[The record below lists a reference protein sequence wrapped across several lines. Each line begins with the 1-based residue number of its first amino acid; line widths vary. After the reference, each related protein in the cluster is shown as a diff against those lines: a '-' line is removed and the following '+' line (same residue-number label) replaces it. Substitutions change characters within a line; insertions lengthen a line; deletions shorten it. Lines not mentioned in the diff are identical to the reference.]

1 MKYLLKKRI
10 VIFLTFLG
18 ICSILSASEN
28 SLDYLMGDRTA
39 RKSGIIAGNK
49 VRTLFYNYGVVGGDI
64 TGSSPEGEWPI
75 GSGNSYI
82 GDVSILVGVELPR
95 KWEKKA
101 EIDANSIAVV
111 DGKTFEVLDA
121 QTYLN
126 EYLDTVRVIS
136 PNTLRI
142 KGIDYNINHYF
153 YGCKSLHIYPDSLMH
168 FMYQDTVYYVGTNDG
183 PRGATDSP
191 GGAANISWTFE
202 PLPGFADPNQDY
214 VPLMTDLDL
223 EGDGKPDTWPWLWP
237 DHPDWVDANGI
248 PEWNGYFGR
257 GISSADEETFF
268 YMDDA
273 SDYEFNFEKNG
284 TGQLVFLPDS
294 SNSARYGLGLRVK
307 VRAMQWAHFMAQD
320 MIFWLYEIENFSD
333 IDYNKVS
340 FGMIVGTL
348 SGGRCNDHIDAQD
361 DLSYFDMEENMCYS
375 WDAPPAYSPCF
386 DGPVGYV
393 GYAYLESP
401 GNPYDGI
408 DNDGDYWKDPSSI
421 PPQFTE
427 ADFEPVTFNVGDK
440 IVLIDENTYEREVVT
455 IDELPLM
462 VTTQGRTVTIYPNVS
477 YSEIIGNLFDD
488 DFDGLIDENY
498 NAHYLY
504 RVKPLRAE
512 VSPKPPLR
520 FKNFITGQGVENKM
534 IDESRDDR
542 VDNDGDWN
550 PATDDVGADGKPG
563 TRDEGEGDGLPT
575 PGEPNFD
582 ATDIDESDQIGL
594 TSFNYFTPPGK
605 VRMNDDYNWDISSP
619 GGLWN
624 RMQPGNYDEISLE
637 PVDGDFIYGSG
648 YFPLRKG
655 QTERFSLGLV
665 YGSDEAELYKNKQV
679 AQQIYDE
686 NYNFTRPPETPI
698 VKAVI
703 GDRKITLYWDDA
715 AEFSE
720 DPWLGN
726 DFEGY
731 RIYRSTVEGF
741 NDINMITN
749 AYGNKQ
755 FYKPIAQFDLVNNI
769 KGNYVGDLNISSGIS
784 FYMGND
790 NNGLE
795 TDEGIVHS
803 WTDTT
808 VENGKMYLYAVVS
821 YDRGGSHLGIPPA
834 ECSKR
839 AVYSGSAWNLGTNVV
854 VVRPGGYV
862 SGYEPAQVMG
872 TISHPQGLGSGT
884 VHVNVINSSQ
894 LPDRWSGQTRELEI
908 RFFDTSN
915 DDYDNNSNWF
925 KTPAD
930 STDDLNNNHYPDE
943 GEPNFNSLDPA
954 EALCQITTGWYLV
967 DVTTSNEDTVVYPQE
982 KVMLPQSKLP
992 LIGAGMN
999 EPDLASLWQ
1008 PPMAYRLPSNELGFE
1023 ILFEND
1029 WIIELDNPKSGWEG
1043 ESNVAVLVGQAPN
1056 GYRNGDPL
1064 VLMTGVSGTSLA
1076 FEDYPSKT
1084 TNFNMSLL
1092 NDTSP
1097 YPLAFAY
1104 DDQGEMGLSKEDKI
1118 LILRKL
1124 PDNKYYP
1131 TWEITFSDDID
1142 PDARDQYHFYF
1153 KRPFMNQDLFRFTV
1167 QGPVV
1172 YEEIAEE
1179 SLDQVKVV
1187 PNPYYAAAS
1196 WEFRGSAAAA
1206 SSLVGRGDRR
1216 IAFINVPQ
1224 NATIRIYT
1232 VRGDLVHILKHD
1244 GSVSDRI
1251 FWDLRTKDGVEIAYG
1266 VYIFHV
1272 SIPFSDKSYTGK
1284 FAVIK

>member
-1 MKYLLKKRI
+1 MKYSCKKHFFLL
-10 VIFLTFLG
+10 LTLLG
-18 ICSILSASEN
+18 LTTVLVAEEN
-28 SLDYLMGDRTA
+28 SLDHLMGDRTA

-82 GDVSILVGVELPR
+82 GDVSILIGVELPR

-101 EIDANSIAVV
+101 EIDENSIAVL
-111 DGKTFEVLDA
+111 DGVEYEIIDS

-126 EYLDTVRVIS
+126 ANKDTVRVIS
-136 PNTLRI
+136 PNTIRI
-142 KGIDYNINHYF
+142 NGIDYNVSRYF
-153 YGCKSLHIYPDSLMH
+153 YSCKSLNIYPDSLMH
-168 FMYQDTVYYVGTNDG
+168 LMYQDTVYYVGTNDG
-183 PRGATDSP
+183 PRGATDGP
-191 GGAANISWTFE
+191 GGASNMSWTFE

-214 VPLMTDLDL
+214 VPLATDLDL
-223 EGDGKPDTWPWLWP
+223 DGDGKPDTWPWFWP
-237 DHPDWVDANGI
+237 DHPDWVDVNGI

-273 SDYEFNFEKNG
+273 NDYEFNYEKNG
-284 TGQLVFLPDS
+284 SGKLIYLPDS
-294 SNSARYGLGLRVK
+294 TNSSRFGLGLRVK

-333 IDYNKVS
+333 WDYNKAS
-340 FGMIVGTL
+340 FGMVVGTL

-408 DNDGDYWKDPSSI
+408 DNDGDYHKHTAPA
-421 PPQFTE
+421 PQFTE
-427 ADFEPVTFNVGDK
+427 EDFDPVTFDIGDQ
-440 IVLIDENTYEREVVT
+440 IVLIDGDTYEREVKT
-455 IDELPLM
+455 IEELPM
-462 VTTQGRTVTIYPNVS
+462 TVTTQGRIVTIQPGVNYE
-477 YSEIIGNLFDD
+477 EIIGNLVDD

-504 RVKPLRAE
+504 RIKPLRAE
-512 VSPKPPLR
+512 VTPKPPLR
-520 FKNFITGQGVENKM
+520 YINYFTGAGIDNLM
-534 IDESRDDR
+534 IDETRDDDI
-542 VDNDGDWN
+542 DNDGDWD

-575 PGEPNFD
+575 PGEPNLD

-637 PVDGDFIYGSG
+637 PVDGDFIYGAG
-648 YFPLRKG
+648 YFPIRKG

-665 YGSDEAELYKNKQV
+665 YGNDEAELYKNKQV

-686 NYNFTRPPETPI
+686 NYNFTRPPETPT
-698 VKAVI
+698 VKVVP
-703 GDRKITLYWDDA
+703 GDEQVTLYWDDL
-715 AEFSE
+715 AEYSL
-720 DPWLGN
+720 DPWLGY

-731 RIYRSTVEGF
+731 RIYRATVEGF
-741 NDINMITN
+741 NDINTITN

-755 FYKPIAQFDLVNNI
+755 FYKPMAQFDLVNNI
-769 KGNYVGDLNISSGIS
+769 KGNYVGDLNISGGIS
-784 FYMGND
+784 FYLGD
-790 NNGLE
+790 DDNGLE
-795 TDEGIVHS
+795 GNEGITHS

-808 VENGKMYLYAVVS
+808 VENGKMYVYAVVS

-839 AVYSGSAWNLGTNVV
+839 AVYSGSSWNLGTNVV
-854 VVRPGGYV
+854 VIRPGGYV
-862 SGYEPAQVMG
+862 SGYEPGHV
-872 TISHPQGLGSGT
+872 SGT
-884 VHVNVINSSQ
+884 VAHQGTATGNVRVDVIHSAM
-894 LPDRWSGQTRELEI
+894 LPESWGGETRELEI
-908 RFFDTSN
+908 RFVDTSN
-915 DDYDNNSNWF
+915 DLYDNNGNWF
-925 KTPAD
+925 ETPAD
-930 STDDLNNNHYPDE
+930 SADDLNGNQYPDD
-943 GEPNFNSLDPA
+943 GEPDYNDLDPA
-954 EALCQITTGWYLV
+954 EALTRVTTGWYLI
-967 DVTTSNEDTVVYPQE
+967 DITTSLPDTLVPLQE
-982 KVMLPQSKLP
+982 QVMLPQSLLP
-992 LIGAGMN
+992 EIGTAMN
-999 EPDLASLWQ
+999 TTGLSTLWQ
-1008 PPMAYRLPSNELGFE
+1008 PATAYRLPSNELGLE
-1023 ILFEND
+1023 ILFDND
-1029 WIIELDNPKSGWEG
+1029 WVIEPDVEKSGWNGATTVPVEIR
-1043 ESNVAVLVGQAPN
+1043 QASN
-1056 GYRNGDPL
+1056 GYRNGDAF
-1064 VLMTGVSGTSLA
+1064 VLMTGVSGQSVA
-1076 FEDYPSKT
+1076 YDVYPASVT
-1084 TNFNMSLL
+1084 DFNVSLL
-1092 NDTSP
+1092 NTGSP
-1097 YPLAFAY
+1097 YPLKYAY
-1104 DDQGEMGLSKEDKI
+1104 DDQAPSGLSEDDKI
-1118 LILRKL
+1118 IILRQL
-1124 PDNKYYP
+1124 DNGIEYP
-1131 TWEITFSDDID
+1131 TWEISFSGDISTVSSD
-1142 PDARDQYHFYF
+1142 EYTFYF
-1153 KRPFMNQDLFRFTV
+1153 KRPFTNEDIFHFSV
-1167 QGPVV
+1167 QGPLVH
-1172 YEEIAEE
+1172 EEQAEE
-1179 SLDQVKVV
+1179 SIDRVKVV

-1232 VRGDLVHILKHD
+1232 VRGDLVQVLKQD
-1244 GSVSDRI
+1244 GGISDRI
-1251 FWDLRTKDGVEIAYG
+1251 FWDLRSKDEIEIAYG
-1266 VYIFHV
+1266 VYIFQV
-1272 SIPFSDKSYTGK
+1272 SVPFSNKTYTGK